1 MKLTKYIK
9 QLQDLHLQYGDVV
22 VKIKST
28 YEHEDLSLEDKCSD
42 ADRPHYDE
50 DHNCIVVH
58 EDFVRFDD

>member
-1 MKLTKYIK
+1 MKLIEYIY
-9 QLQDLHLQYGDVV
+9 QLHTLLCKHGDVDI
-22 VKIKST
+22 KIKST
-28 YEHEDLSLEDKCSD
+28 YEYEDLSLEDKCSD